1 MAPTPLPLID
11 STAWEH
17 PADRAALNAMRA
29 LPGFDEVVR
38 KVAGFLS
45 ERGVRQLFLAG
56 AVKVGPKQRP
66 KLDALY
72 TEVLQTFD
80 WPKRPELYVSQTP
93 FVNAGAFGFN
103 EPFIVLNSGTLALL
117 DKEEQ
122 RFIMAH
128 ELGHIISGHTT
139 YTTIAVIIM
148 TLGLRSLPFLAGIAL
163 LPFELAIL
171 EWYRK
176 AEFSADRA
184 GLLGVQELRVAG
196 STFLKMTGGGGG
208 DDTIDVDAFLQ
219 QAAEY
224 ETEGGAWDKMLK
236 VLNTAFRDHPFGTV
250 RAAEL
255 GRWSTT
261 DQYRNILAGTYP
273 RRGDP
278 KAPLQDDMNEAGG
291 YYKDQAKAAVDEVTA
306 AVGRAKD
313 AFQSAWNKRGGSQP

>member
-38 KVAGFLS
+38 KVAGFLT

-80 WPKRPELYVSQTP
+80 WPKRPELYVAQTP
-93 FVNAGAFGFN
+93 IVNAGAFGFN
-103 EPFIVLNSGTLALL
+103 EPFIVLNSGTVALL
-117 DKEEQ
+117 DQAEQ
-122 RFIMAH
+122 RFILSH

-148 TLGLRSLPFLAGIAL
+148 TLGLRSLPFLAGVAL

-184 GLLGVQELRVAG
+184 GLLGVQDLRVAG
-196 STFLKMTGGGGG
+196 ATFLKMSGGAAG
-208 DDTIDVDAFLQ
+208 DDAIDVDAFLT

-224 ETEGGAWDKMLK
+224 ETEGGAWDKLLK

-261 DQYRNILAGTYP
+261 EQYRDVLAGNYP

-278 KAPLQDDMNEAGG
+278 KRPLGDDVNEAGG
-291 YYKDQAKAAVDEVTA
+291 YYKEQAKQAVDDVTA

-313 AFQSAWNKRGGSQP
+313 AFQSAWNKRGGPGA

>member
-29 LPGFDEVVR
+29 LPGFDEVIR
-38 KVAGFLS
+38 KIAGFITD
-45 ERGVRQLFLAG
+45 RGARHFFTADAVR
-56 AVKVGPKQRP
+56 VGPRQRP

-72 TEVLQTFD
+72 TEVLATFD
-80 WPKRPELYVSQTP
+80 WQKRPQLYITQNP
-93 FVNAGAFGFN
+93 KANAGAYGFDD
-103 EPFIVLNSGTLALL
+103 PFIVVNSGALAIL
-117 DKEEQ
+117 DREEQ
-122 RFIMAH
+122 RNILAH
-128 ELGHIISGHTT
+128 ELGHVMSGHVT
-139 YTTIAVIIM
+139 YTTIAELIFSVGIS
-148 TLGLRSLPFLAGIAL
+148 SLPMLAGIAL
-163 LPFELAIL
+163 LPFQVAIL

-184 GLLGVQELRVAG
+184 GLLGVQDLRVAAG
-196 STFLKMTGGGGG
+196 AQLKLSGGKAG
-208 DDTIDVDAFLQ
+208 DDTIDVDAFLV

-224 ETEGGAWDKMLK
+224 ETDGGAWDKAIKLM
-236 VLNTAFRDHPFGTV
+236 NTVWRSHPFGTV

-255 GRWSTT
+255 ARWSTSE
-261 DQYRNILAGTYP
+261 QYKAILAGTYP

-278 KAPLQDDMNEAGG
+278 KAPLQDDMAEAGG

-313 AFQSAWNKRGGSQP
+313 AFQQAWNKRGGPGT